1 MRTLLGITIAIMSVL
16 GTNAAGAPPQL
27 ATKKALT
34 LDVAK
39 AMVKISEQEA
49 EKNNWKVCI
58 AVLDDGGNLLYFERM
73 DGVQIG
79 SIEVSQ
85 RKAESAL
92 KFKRPSK
99 AFADRVATQ
108 PGVMTLPGTLP
119 VEGGLPIIH
128 EGEVI
133 GAVGVSGVESF
144 QDAQIAKA
152 GIDALPKILGK

>member
-1 MRTLLGITIAIMSVL
+1 MRTLLSVTIAIMSVL

-39 AMVKISEQEA
+39 AMVKVSEQEA

-58 AVLDDGGNLLYFERM
+58 AVLDDGGNLVYFERM

-99 AFADRVATQ
+99 AFADRVAAQ
-108 PGVMTLPGTLP
+108 PGVMMIPGALPL
-119 VEGGLPIIH
+119 EGGLPIVY

-152 GIDALPKILGK
+152 GVGALPQIVGK

>member
-1 MRTLLGITIAIMSVL
+1 MSVL

-39 AMVKISEQEA
+39 AMVKVSEQEA

-85 RKAESAL
+85 KKAESAL
-92 KFKRPSK
+92 KFKRPTK
-99 AFADRVATQ
+99 AFADRVAGQ
-108 PGVMTLPGTLP
+108 PAVMTIPGALPL
-119 VEGGLPIIH
+119 EGGLPIIY

-133 GAVGVSGVESF
+133 GAVGVSGVESY